1 VLFHYFDTL
10 VSEKPLPRVF
20 EQVAPWPRL
29 AWNVVAHHSEII
41 LLSGSLLSFRLSL
54 RILRIF
60 LPNAS
65 SIQRIFFDIALPIT
79 FLTLPCENDKFIQ
92 KMSSKKNIFKTL
104 KKSLSP
110 RSEIIFCYVHGSFL
124 DSLPFR
130 DIDIALYVDS
140 EQIVSQQTF
149 DYSFDLSLQLS
160 KQTGFE
166 IDVQV
171 MNYSPLGF
179 QQSVLRNGK
188 LLFSKDEN
196 LRLNLIESISLEY
209 IAFFE
214 LNKQYIRHLVS

>member
-1 VLFHYFDTL
+1 
-10 VSEKPLPRVF
+10 
-20 EQVAPWPRL
+20 
-29 AWNVVAHHSEII
+29 
-41 LLSGSLLSFRLSL
+41 
-54 RILRIF
+54 
-60 LPNAS
+60 
-65 SIQRIFFDIALPIT
+65 
-79 FLTLPCENDKFIQ
+79 
-92 KMSSKKNIFKTL
+92 MSSKKNIFKTL

>member
-1 VLFHYFDTL
+1 MT
-10 VSEKPLPRVF
+10 
-20 EQVAPWPRL
+20 
-29 AWNVVAHHSEII
+29 
-41 LLSGSLLSFRLSL
+41 
-54 RILRIF
+54 
-60 LPNAS
+60 
-65 SIQRIFFDIALPIT
+65 
-79 FLTLPCENDKFIQ
+79 
-92 KMSSKKNIFKTL
+92 SKRNIFKTL

-110 RSEIIFCYVHGSFL
+110 RAEIIFCYVHGSFL

-140 EQIVSQQTF
+140 NQITSQQTF
-149 DYSFDLSLQLS
+149 DYSFNLSLQLS
-160 KQTGFE
+160 KQTGLE

-196 LRLNLIESISLEY
+196 LRLNLIENISLEY

>member
-1 VLFHYFDTL
+1 MR
-10 VSEKPLPRVF
+10 SKR
-20 EQVAPWPRL
+20 
-29 AWNVVAHHSEII
+29 NI
-41 LLSGSLLSFRLSL
+41 L
-54 RILRIF
+54 
-60 LPNAS
+60 
-65 SIQRIFFDIALPIT
+65 
-79 FLTLPCENDKFIQ
+79 
-92 KMSSKKNIFKTL
+92 KTL

-110 RSEIIFCYVHGSFL
+110 RSEIIFLYVHGSFL

-130 DIDIALYVDS
+130 DVDLALYVDS
-140 EQIVSQQTF
+140 KQINSQQAF

-171 MNYSPLGF
+171 MNFSPLGF

-209 IAFFE
+209 IDFFE
-214 LNKQYIRHLVS
+214 LNKQYIRQLMS